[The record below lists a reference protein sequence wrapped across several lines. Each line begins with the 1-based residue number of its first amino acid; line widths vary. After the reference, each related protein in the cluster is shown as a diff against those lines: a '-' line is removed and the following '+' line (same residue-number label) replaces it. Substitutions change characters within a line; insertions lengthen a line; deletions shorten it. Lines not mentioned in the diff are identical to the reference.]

1 MDKFQVMQHFT
12 ILDILKKYFIIS
24 RATKRRIDLFLK
36 GKGLRTADQNREKV
50 GCKNLDFDQG
60 DQISL

>member
-36 GKGLRTADQNREKV
+36 GKELRTVDQKREKV
-50 GCKNLDFDQG
+50 GC
-60 DQISL
+60 